1 MKTTL
6 VATHFNIYLN
16 LQASL
21 HSIITVIC
29 INPYSPNKLI
39 ATKYCFL
46 ILGDDT
52 SFFFLI
58 NSLFSFF
65 FLFYVIISF
74 YKNYFIFII
83 LFLIFF
89 FMKIIFIFSCSG
101 MLRHVPEC
109 SVFRVLS
116 TPVLWVGSFLAHG

>member
-6 VATHFNIYLN
+6 LATHFNIYLN
-16 LQASL
+16 SEASL

-29 INPYSPNKLI
+29 MDPYSLNKLI

-52 SFFFLI
+52 SFFFLMI
-58 NSLFSFF
+58 SLFSFF
-65 FLFYVIISF
+65 IFFC
-74 YKNYFIFII
+74 YFTLLLVFTKII
-83 LFLIFF
+83 LFLLLFF
-89 FMKIIFIFSCSG
+89 YLFIFHENPFNFLCSG
-101 MLRHVPEC
+101 MFRHVAEC

-116 TPVLWVGSFLAHG
+116 TPNILNE